1 MSGDT
6 RSRYYVEG
14 HVGEGEETF
23 HTSAHRVFSAL
34 RTRYVHVS
42 ATSYPRF
49 SVIFFLIFTLYAPI
63 FNSLRLLGEFARV
76 FVTIALVCIYIY
88 IDTSILYI
96 RMYIKMC
103 PINYIFLTFFFF
115 LFSFI
120 IFIAFS
126 FFFFPASCLPDL
138 VIKRENEI
146 AIASETFVVGDAHGH
161 SRVLRSRIL
170 WHGSIYQ
177 RLFRPRRA

>member
-96 RMYIKMC
+96 RMYIKIC

-115 LFSFI
+115 PLFFYN
-120 IFIAFS
+120 FHRL
-126 FFFFPASCLPDL
+126 FFFFFSC
-138 VIKRENEI
+138 
-146 AIASETFVVGDAHGH
+146 
-161 SRVLRSRIL
+161 VLS
-170 WHGSIYQ
+170 
-177 RLFRPRRA
+177 P

>member
-49 SVIFFLIFTLYAPI
+49 SVIFSLIFTLYAPI

-96 RMYIKMC
+96 RMCIKIC

-115 LFSFI
+115 SF
-120 IFIAFS
+120 
-126 FFFFPASCLPDL
+126 LL
-138 VIKRENEI
+138 
-146 AIASETFVVGDAHGH
+146 
-161 SRVLRSRIL
+161 
-170 WHGSIYQ
+170 
-177 RLFRPRRA
+177 

>member
-1 MSGDT
+1 M
-6 RSRYYVEG
+6 
-14 HVGEGEETF
+14 
-23 HTSAHRVFSAL
+23 FSAL

-49 SVIFFLIFTLYAPI
+49 SVIFSLIFTLYAPI

-88 IDTSILYI
+88 RYKHFIYTYVYKDMPYQLYLLNI
-96 RMYIKMC
+96 
-103 PINYIFLTFFFF
+103 FFF

-126 FFFFPASCLPDL
+126 FFFFFPASCLLDL

>member
-88 IDTSILYI
+88 RYKHFIYTYVYKDMPYQLYLL
-96 RMYIKMC
+96 
-103 PINYIFLTFFFF
+103 NIFFFPLFFYNFHRLFFFFFF
-115 LFSFI
+115 LR
-120 IFIAFS
+120 
-126 FFFFPASCLPDL
+126 L
-138 VIKRENEI
+138 VSLI
-146 AIASETFVVGDAHGH
+146 
-161 SRVLRSRIL
+161 
-170 WHGSIYQ
+170 
-177 RLFRPRRA
+177 

>member
-88 IDTSILYI
+88 RYKHFIYTYVYKDMPYQLYLLNI
-96 RMYIKMC
+96 
-103 PINYIFLTFFFF
+103 FFF

-126 FFFFPASCLPDL
+126 FFFFSC
-138 VIKRENEI
+138 
-146 AIASETFVVGDAHGH
+146 
-161 SRVLRSRIL
+161 VLS
-170 WHGSIYQ
+170 
-177 RLFRPRRA
+177 P

>member
-1 MSGDT
+1 MYLSQ
-6 RSRYYVEG
+6 S
-14 HVGEGEETF
+14 
-23 HTSAHRVFSAL
+23 
-34 RTRYVHVS
+34 
-42 ATSYPRF
+42 P
-49 SVIFFLIFTLYAPI
+49 LYAY
-63 FNSLRLLGEFARV
+63 
-76 FVTIALVCIYIY
+76 IYIY
-88 IDTSILYI
+88 RYKHFIYTYVYKDMPYQLYLLNI
-96 RMYIKMC
+96 
-103 PINYIFLTFFFF
+103 FFF

>member
-88 IDTSILYI
+88 RYKHFIYTYVYKDMPYQLYLLNI
-96 RMYIKMC
+96 
-103 PINYIFLTFFFF
+103 FFFP
-115 LFSFI
+115 LFFYN
-120 IFIAFS
+120 FHRLFF
-126 FFFFPASCLPDL
+126 FFFFPASCLLDL

>member
-88 IDTSILYI
+88 RYKHFIYTYVYKDMPYQLYLL
-96 RMYIKMC
+96 
-103 PINYIFLTFFFF
+103 NIFFFPLFFYNFHRLFFFF
-115 LFSFI
+115 FFS
-120 IFIAFS
+120 
-126 FFFFPASCLPDL
+126 C
-138 VIKRENEI
+138 
-146 AIASETFVVGDAHGH
+146 
-161 SRVLRSRIL
+161 VLS
-170 WHGSIYQ
+170 
-177 RLFRPRRA
+177 P